1 MAYQTGGRGGGKPV
15 GDMLSFLHQHFC
27 SLTSMDSATCG
38 QHDAHLGMWKKEKA
52 HVGTNAHTGPS
63 EQTIQLKSYLGQNEC
78 GAGANAP

>member
-1 MAYQTGGRGGGKPV
+1 
-15 GDMLSFLHQHFC
+15 
-27 SLTSMDSATCG
+27 MDSATCG